1 MIIVPTLCVEMH
13 FVTLCV
19 TQICESMRFRLDF
32 VGFLRPVTYVAPC
45 VVSASAV
52 KSAFVYVQ

>member
-1 MIIVPTLCVEMH
+1 MEMH

-19 TQICESMRFRLDF
+19 KQICESMRFRLDF
-32 VGFLRPVTYVAPC
+32 VGFLRPVTYVALC